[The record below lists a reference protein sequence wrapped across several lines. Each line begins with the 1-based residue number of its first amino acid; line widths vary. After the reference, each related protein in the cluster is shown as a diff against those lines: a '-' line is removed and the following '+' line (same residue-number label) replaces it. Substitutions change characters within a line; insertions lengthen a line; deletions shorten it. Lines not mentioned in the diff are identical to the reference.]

1 MNKTPLLI
9 RKYKT
14 FELEDKTVAGNIEI
28 VSAAILIKLRN
39 VQADEKTFD
48 NAKREIAI
56 ANIVTLK
63 NKWYLE

>member
-39 VQADEKTFD
+39 VQADEKTFN
-48 NAKREIAI
+48 NAKRETAI